1 MSSAVERFSRKNS
14 TRFGDGDGKGASHT
28 LPAPVKIYVG
38 RGICCVSGSV
48 TDIHYISLLSVIM
61 ILLNIVMNICCWWT
75 YIFVFIQKLLS
86 KQRKKFVGGS
96 ISLCRTWRL
105 VPPNGRMVP
114 VPCIDLG
121 VFNLPN
127 RIVCCFKWNQ
137 YVSLG
142 TVRLPGSLLSAQIT
156 NIGCVNLQ

>member
-14 TRFGDGDGKGASHT
+14 TGFGDGDGKGACHT
-28 LPAPVKIYVG
+28 LPAPVKVYVG
-38 RGICCVSGSV
+38 QDICSVSGSV
-48 TDIHYISLLSVIM
+48 TDMPHFSLLFVIL
-61 ILLNIVMNICCWWT
+61 ILLNSVMNICCWWI
-75 YIFVFIQKLLS
+75 YIFVFIQILLS

-105 VPPNGRMVP
+105 VLLNGRMVP
-114 VPCIDLG
+114 VPCIDLR